1 MGAVVAEHRGHI
13 DPRHPDDAD
22 CVVAAGK
29 GTVGN
34 DVVRHDWIKASDG
47 KFVALGV

>member
-1 MGAVVAEHRGHI
+1 MGAAVAEHRGHA
-13 DPRHPDDAD
+13 DTHNPDDAD
-22 CVVAAGK
+22 CVVAADK

-34 DVVRHDWIKASDG
+34 DVVRHDWIKASDM